1 MLRLRSSDSVR
12 TISLERGE
20 VLKALRAIAHRIC
33 QERPEVVSIRL
44 FGSLARGDQV
54 GTSDADVLIILRS
67 GTEGDPVGWIRSF
80 YGYFRL
86 SVPVDIL
93 VYTED
98 QVAERLKERDPQFMR
113 LWTESISL
121 LSQPRFQ

>member
-12 TISLERGE
+12 TISLERDE
-20 VLKALRAIAHRIC
+20 ILEALSAIANRIC

-67 GTEGDPVGWIRSF
+67 GTEGDPVGWIRSY

-93 VYTED
+93 VYAED
-98 QVAERLKERDPQFMR
+98 QVAERLKEKDPQFTR

-121 LSQPRFQ
+121 LSKSGFQ